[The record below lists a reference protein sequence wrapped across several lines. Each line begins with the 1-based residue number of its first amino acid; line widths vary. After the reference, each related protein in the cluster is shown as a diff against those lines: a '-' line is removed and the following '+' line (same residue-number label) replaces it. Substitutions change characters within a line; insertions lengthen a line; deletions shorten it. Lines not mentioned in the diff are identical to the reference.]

1 MSIFEKINLATLQV
15 KKKAE
20 ENKLYGFKL
29 LNCVYNQ
36 VDFCFRG
43 LTCKQQ
49 DTIIMR
55 IYDNLERNN
64 IKFYF

>member
-1 MSIFEKINLATLQV
+1 MSIFEKIKLATIQV

-20 ENKLYGFKL
+20 ENKLYGFTL
-29 LNCVYNQ
+29 LTCVYDQ
-36 VDFCFRG
+36 VEFCFKD
-43 LTCKQQ
+43 LTEKQQ
-49 DTIIMR
+49 DTIIER

>member
-36 VDFCFRG
+36 VEFCFKD
-43 LTCKQQ
+43 LTKKQQ

-55 IYDNLERNN
+55 IYDNLERTNV
-64 IKFYF
+64 KFYF